1 MTHQKRPGCA
11 LVTGASGD
19 IGAQIALRLAQD
31 GWNIAV
37 GYATGIERAEEVAGR
52 IRECGVSA
60 MPIKIDVTSTTSV
73 DDAFDALEDSLG
85 QVTVLVNN
93 AGIRS
98 DGLVAGLSDDEWDA
112 AISTNLSSVFRTSR
126 RALGP
131 MIRARFGRIINISSI
146 LAGRTIAGTGSYS
159 AAKSGILGITRAM
172 AIEVARRGVTVNA
185 VCPGLVETSMTE
197 EVETFTQSV
206 QRAVPMARPAQ
217 ARDIA
222 ECVAFLA
229 SDRRRLYYRAEHCGR
244 WRAERSGVFAELGSR
259 SPRVS
264 PAVCRM
270 SSRVPCREH
279 KITNHRKHQ
288 IIHGGENHD

>member
-93 AGIRS
+93 AGIQH
-98 DGLVAGLSDDEWDA
+98 VASVQDFPPEKWDA
-112 AISTNLSSVFRTSR
+112 ILAINLSSAFHTTRLALPHMLR
-126 RALGP
+126 RNW
-131 MIRARFGRIINISSI
+131 GRIINVASAHG
-146 LAGRTIAGTGSYS
+146 LAASAGKSAYV
-159 AAKSGILGITRAM
+159 AAKHGLIGLTKA
-172 AIEVARRGVTVNA
+172 VALENATTGVTCNA
-185 VCPGLVETSMTE
+185 ICPGWVLTPLV
-197 EVETFTQSV
+197 QKQIDDRAAQQGISV
-206 QRAVPMARPAQ
+206 QQAQENLLREKEPSLQFTTPQQLGQMAV
-217 ARDIA
+217 
-222 ECVAFLA
+222 FL
-229 SDRRRLYYRAEHCGR
+229 C
-244 WRAERSGVFAELGSR
+244 
-259 SPRVS
+259 S
-264 PAVCRM
+264 PAADNMRGIAW
-270 SSRVPCREH
+270 S
-279 KITNHRKHQ
+279 ND
-288 IIHGGENHD
+288 GGWTAQ

>member
-112 AISTNLSSVFRTSR
+112 AISTNLSSVFHTSR

-172 AIEVARRGVTVNA
+172 A
-185 VCPGLVETSMTE
+185 TE

-229 SDRRRLYYRAEHCGR
+229 SDRADYITGQ
-244 WRAERSGVFAELGSR
+244 SI
-259 SPRVS
+259 
-264 PAVCRM
+264 AVD
-270 SSRVPCREH
+270 
-279 KITNHRKHQ
+279 
-288 IIHGGENHD
+288 GGLSAQAFSLN

>member
-52 IRECGVSA
+52 ICECGVSA

-73 DDAFDALEDSLG
+73 DDAFDALDDSLG

-229 SDRRRLYYRAEHCGR
+229 SDRADYITGQ
-244 WRAERSGVFAELGSR
+244 SI
-259 SPRVS
+259 
-264 PAVCRM
+264 AVD
-270 SSRVPCREH
+270 
-279 KITNHRKHQ
+279 
-288 IIHGGENHD
+288 GGLSAQAFSLN

>member
-37 GYATGIERAEEVAGR
+37 GYATGRERAEEVAGF
-52 IRECGVSA
+52 IREYSVSA

-73 DDAFDALEDSLG
+73 DGAFDEIEDSLG

-93 AGIRS
+93 AGIRV

-159 AAKSGILGITRAM
+159 AAKSGILGITRAT
-172 AIEVARRGVTVNA
+172 AIEVARLGVTVNA
-185 VCPGLVETSMTE
+185 VCPGLVATSMTSE
-197 EVETFTQSV
+197 LDHFEQSV
-206 QRAVPMARPAQ
+206 QRAVPMRRPAHL
-217 ARDIA
+217 REIA
-222 ECVAFLA
+222 DCVEFLA
-229 SDRRRLYYRAEHCGR
+229 SARAGYITGQ
-244 WRAERSGVFAELGSR
+244 SI
-259 SPRVS
+259 
-264 PAVCRM
+264 AVD
-270 SSRVPCREH
+270 
-279 KITNHRKHQ
+279 
-288 IIHGGENHD
+288 GGLSAQAFSLD

>member
-112 AISTNLSSVFRTSR
+112 AISTNFKLGFSYLSAGVGVDDSRTFWANHQHFLDSR
-126 RALGP
+126 REDNRRNRQLFRREKRNFGNNPRDGYRGGATRGNRERGMP
-131 MIRARFGRIINISSI
+131 RAR
-146 LAGRTIAGTGSYS
+146 
-159 AAKSGILGITRAM
+159 
-172 AIEVARRGVTVNA
+172 
-185 VCPGLVETSMTE
+185 
-197 EVETFTQSV
+197 
-206 QRAVPMARPAQ
+206 
-217 ARDIA
+217 
-222 ECVAFLA
+222 
-229 SDRRRLYYRAEHCGR
+229 
-244 WRAERSGVFAELGSR
+244 
-259 SPRVS
+259 
-264 PAVCRM
+264 
-270 SSRVPCREH
+270 
-279 KITNHRKHQ
+279 
-288 IIHGGENHD
+288 